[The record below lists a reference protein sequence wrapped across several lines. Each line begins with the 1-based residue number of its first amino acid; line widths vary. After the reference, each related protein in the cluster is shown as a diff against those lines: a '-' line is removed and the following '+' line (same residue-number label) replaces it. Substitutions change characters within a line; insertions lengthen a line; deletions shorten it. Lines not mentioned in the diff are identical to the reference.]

1 MRLSL
6 SLIAAAVC
14 MTSTAMAQGSAS
26 AQEGPLF
33 GAWKIQCAA
42 ENNCQAYVNLVS
54 AETNQ
59 LALTASFHIVAGSE
73 RPTAVATIPLGVAL
87 KAGVQLR
94 PAASSEPIMLEPEV
108 CYPDGCRVVFTP
120 TPEQLAAITANPA
133 YTISFFS
140 YGVAEKRHSISVPTD
155 GLAQALEHLRRKG
168 ARQ

>member
-1 MRLSL
+1 MRALLSL
-6 SLIAAAVC
+6 FAASAC
-14 MTSTAMAQGSAS
+14 LASTAS
-26 AQEGPLF
+26 AQGGDSQDGPLF

-59 LALTASFHIVAGSE
+59 LALTASFHIVAGAE

-87 KAGVQLR
+87 RAGVRLR
-94 PAASSEPIMLEPEV
+94 APSLQEPIMLEPEV

-120 TPEQLAAITANPA
+120 TPAQLAAITRDPS
-133 YTISFFS
+133 YTINFFS
-140 YGVAEKRHSISVPTD
+140 YGVVDKHHSVSVPTD
-155 GLAQALEHLRRKG
+155 GLAKALEHLRQQA